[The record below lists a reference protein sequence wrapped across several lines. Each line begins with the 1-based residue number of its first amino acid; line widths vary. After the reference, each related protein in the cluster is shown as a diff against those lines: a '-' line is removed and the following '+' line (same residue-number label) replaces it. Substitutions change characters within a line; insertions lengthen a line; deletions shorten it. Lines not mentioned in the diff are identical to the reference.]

1 MFNAQIRRKEFNM
14 YIITDTYGTRQRS
27 WSRADALD
35 WLTYCSETAW
45 VHDIFGRLVA
55 MRVQGV

>member
-1 MFNAQIRRKEFNM
+1 M

-55 MRVQGV
+55 TRVQSA